1 MFIITFAVSPESS
14 IDVQLRNQVANSNGQ
29 ALFNCTA
36 QGGPSN
42 MFRWLRSG
50 VNLLDLSNS
59 QVPFSASEFLQG
71 LQSSVVQNGAQLSIK
86 SVNALDGGLY
96 TCVVVNEAGYDSDN
110 VTLNVRPIIVMNPTS
125 QLAQPGGT
133 ITLTCNAESFPDPV
147 YRWEKLN
154 GTTYVTFNDTNSNML
169 VFQEVVHNDNG
180 EYRCVASTM
189 DGEAFSDPATLT
201 GELFL

>member
-1 MFIITFAVSPESS
+1 
-14 IDVQLRNQVANSNGQ
+14 
-29 ALFNCTA
+29 
-36 QGGPSN
+36 

-50 VNLLDLSNS
+50 VNLLDLSKS

-71 LQSSVVQNGAQLSIK
+71 LQASVVQNGAQLSIK
-86 SVNALDGGLY
+86 SVNVLDGGLY

-110 VTLNVRPIIVMNPTS
+110 VTLNVRPIIVTDPTS
-125 QLAQPGGT
+125 QLAQPGDT
-133 ITLTCNAESFPDPV
+133 ITLTCNAGSFPDPV